1 VKARKSWHKRNTLKH
16 LSMQQRVADWDF
28 TFPPT
33 PAGGLPKEIFSE
45 HKAMHLNG
53 TRLSLDHYGP
63 AHTDGDISVHF
74 EDADIMHVADTYWNG
89 IYPFIDYSTGGNI
102 QGMMIATNR
111 NIEKT
116 TRDTIIIPGH
126 GYPVSNRMELIE
138 YRDMLVAITDHVSWL
153 KASGHSVN
161 ETIAMKPTA
170 QYDAKWGQYVI
181 SPDFFTRLV
190 YEAA

>member
-1 VKARKSWHKRNTLKH
+1 
-16 LSMQQRVADWDF
+16 
-28 TFPPT
+28 
-33 PAGGLPKEIFSE
+33 
-45 HKAMHLNG
+45 MHLNG

-102 QGMMIATNR
+102 QGMMIATSR